1 VYAFLEVSA
10 IVDRDD
16 MKKNIAIIGG
26 GPAGLMAAVVAV
38 QETDVRVVLYEKN
51 PQPGAKLMISGS
63 GQCNIASAGPL
74 PERLGHY
81 PDHVRDFLRPSLKAA
96 SLSRI
101 LDWFVSHG
109 VRFEL
114 RHAGRKQPLSVH
126 RAEQGEG
133 KIFPLAGGAALIRD
147 VLVREFLEH
156 KGEFHGQEGVQK
168 IEKTGY
174 GFVITT
180 NSHNSSREYDAVI
193 CATGGYTWPKTGS
206 TGDGYRFARELG
218 HTIVPSV
225 PALTAIICPEEEI
238 RGMSGVALRDVRVRI
253 ERAGM
258 LLDVERAGDV
268 LFTHRGLSGPA
279 ILDASYAMQRGD
291 HVLIRCL
298 DDERAAAMESGIL
311 EKADREGSLRLS
323 RIIESTGLPKAV
335 QDLCLERLGLD
346 RADRLATLGKKRIS
360 ALVVML
366 KNLRYRVV
374 DLVGRDQ
381 AMCTAG
387 GVALGE
393 IDSTTMASKIVPGL
407 FFCGEVMDIH
417 GDCGG
422 YNIHAALATG
432 WVAGSNAAGS
442 VVRP

>member
-1 VYAFLEVSA
+1 
-10 IVDRDD
+10 
-16 MKKNIAIIGG
+16 
-26 GPAGLMAAVVAV
+26 
-38 QETDVRVVLYEKN
+38 
-51 PQPGAKLMISGS
+51 
-63 GQCNIASAGPL
+63 
-74 PERLGHY
+74 
-81 PDHVRDFLRPSLKAA
+81 
-96 SLSRI
+96 
-101 LDWFVSHG
+101 
-109 VRFEL
+109 
-114 RHAGRKQPLSVH
+114 LSVH
-126 RAEQGEG
+126 RAEQGDG

-168 IEKTGY
+168 IEKTGC

-311 EKADREGSLRLS
+311 E
-323 RIIESTGLPKAV
+323 
-335 QDLCLERLGLD
+335 
-346 RADRLATLGKKRIS
+346 
-360 ALVVML
+360 
-366 KNLRYRVV
+366 
-374 DLVGRDQ
+374 
-381 AMCTAG
+381 
-387 GVALGE
+387 
-393 IDSTTMASKIVPGL
+393 
-407 FFCGEVMDIH
+407 
-417 GDCGG
+417 
-422 YNIHAALATG
+422 
-432 WVAGSNAAGS
+432 
-442 VVRP
+442 